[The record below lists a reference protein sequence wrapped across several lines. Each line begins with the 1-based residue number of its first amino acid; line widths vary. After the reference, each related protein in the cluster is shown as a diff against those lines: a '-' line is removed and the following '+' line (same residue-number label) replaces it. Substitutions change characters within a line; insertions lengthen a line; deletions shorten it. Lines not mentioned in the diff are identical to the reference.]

1 MPTPR
6 VTVTVAATLGLGI
19 RPGTTHRIIPGTTP
33 IGTGMIPGTMVGT
46 IPGTMA
52 GTILGITVIT
62 DPGIIPIGMATIL
75 IMVAALPIT
84 VGLQERSI
92 MDASAI
98 AVPGASVTVTQ
109 PPIRLAPSAVAA

>member
-1 MPTPR
+1 MPR
-6 VTVTVAATLGLGI
+6 VTVTVAATPGLGI

-62 DPGIIPIGMATIL
+62 GPGIIPIGMATIL

-84 VGLQERSI
+84 VALQERSI

-98 AVPGASVTVTQ
+98 AVPVASVTVIQ